1 MNNNDKKA
9 IKAGTWYTVGNII
22 SKGMNFLTVPI
33 FTRFLTQDEF
43 GLYNNFISWMTIF
56 AVIATLNLSATLYSA
71 RYDYEK
77 DYDSYKISI
86 ISLSFLT
93 TFISMLVV
101 LAINHYKGDLFQL
114 NATYIILMFIG
125 IAFNLVID
133 VFQIVQRIEYNY
145 NKVLIV
151 SITLI
156 TINII
161 ISILLIE
168 K

>member
-93 TFISMLVV
+93 TFISMRVV
-101 LAINHYKGDLFQL
+101 LAINH
-114 NATYIILMFIG
+114 
-125 IAFNLVID
+125 
-133 VFQIVQRIEYNY
+133 
-145 NKVLIV
+145 
-151 SITLI
+151 
-156 TINII
+156 
-161 ISILLIE
+161 
-168 K
+168 